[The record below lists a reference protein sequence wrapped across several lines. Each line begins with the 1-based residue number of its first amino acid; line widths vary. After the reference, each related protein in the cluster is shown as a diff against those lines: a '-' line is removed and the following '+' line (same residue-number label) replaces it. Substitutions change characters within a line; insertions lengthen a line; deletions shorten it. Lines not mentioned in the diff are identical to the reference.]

1 MSSFSVYLNGL
12 EVAKIRPPSK
22 GIRTQRVTVAGE
34 AGENFLE
41 FVQMKPDLAVV
52 IQNVCLEKKQV
63 EPEEV
68 DAVSAGGVVTM
79 SSVLDANSNM
89 YQLNREGL
97 NIGAWRSKSNT
108 IGNWIQVAT
117 ENMK

>member
-12 EVAKIRPPSK
+12 EVAKIRPPKK

-41 FVQMKPDLAVV
+41 FFQMTPDPAGVV
-52 IQNVCLEKKQV
+52 IHNVFLERKK
-63 EPEEV
+63 V

-79 SSVLDANSNM
+79 SSVWDPNHNM
-89 YQLNREGL
+89 YQLDREGL
-97 NIGAWRSKSNT
+97 NIGAWFSKSN
-108 IGNWIQVAT
+108 
-117 ENMK
+117 